1 MRMIGKLWN
10 CVAEYLARTWRL
22 WIDGIRSRVA
32 IYRRRKAFLI
42 LDASLYCLLLG
53 VLAYMFL
60 VVPSLDME
68 GRKHAGLAIITLIVI
83 STLIYSELKKYILS
97 KSQRKLTQWNK

>member
-1 MRMIGKLWN
+1 M
-10 CVAEYLARTWRL
+10 AEYLARTWRQ
-22 WIDGIRSRVA
+22 WIERIRRRVT

-53 VLAYMFL
+53 VLSYMFL